1 MSSDR
6 AQDDTVCQKAVTLIV
21 DLCLADGELLAQD
34 TCQDFFFL
42 LSKQNSDHP
51 EPGFFLCSSLTFPN
65 CESFC
70 IPDKTKILWLL
81 WF

>member
-6 AQDDTVCQKAVTLIV
+6 AQEDTVCQKAVTLIV

-51 EPGFFLCSSLTFPN
+51 EPDFIHSLTFPVV
-65 CESFC
+65 FMQ
-70 IPDKTKILWLL
+70 IQY
-81 WF
+81 